1 MIMSAFHR
9 CHHRRLWTAAL
20 AAVLVV
26 GCASSDDGDAISA
39 LETQGEEEG
48 AALAAQLDLA
58 TDSPEAAKIVA
69 ELTAAIVC
77 AINEGEVMASIP
89 AFERGNN
96 GQVVRFAEKMIE
108 DHQRASRTFDLVLQQ
123 QDLKPL
129 ENPISTV
136 LRVEALTATVELSTA
151 DDAELDRMYIEK
163 QVKGHAKARALL
175 GALAVANDNEAVQRY
190 LNQQIA
196 AVDAHLLLVIQIARG
211 LHLDE
216 QPDSP

>member
-9 CHHRRLWTAAL
+9 CHHRRLWTAVVAAAL
-20 AAVLVV
+20 VAA
-26 GCASSDDGDAISA
+26 CASSDETDAITA
-39 LETQGEEEG
+39 LELAGEEEG
-48 AALAAQLDLA
+48 IALAAQVEVEP
-58 TDSPEAAKIVA
+58 DSPEAVRALA
-69 ELTAAIVC
+69 QLTAAIVC
-77 AINEGEVMASIP
+77 AINEGEVMESIP

-108 DHQRASRTFDLVLQQ
+108 DHQRASRAFDLVLQQ

-129 ENPISTV
+129 DNPISTV
-136 LRVEALTATVELSTA
+136 LRVDALTATVELSTVS
-151 DDAELDRMYIEK
+151 DAELDRMYIEK

-175 GALAVANDNEAVQRY
+175 GALAVNNENEAVRRY

-196 AVDAHLLLVIQIARG
+196 AVDAHLLLAIQIARG

-216 QPDSP
+216 QPESP